1 MSVSND
7 DIKILQ
13 SVEAMYQDPEI
24 HDREYYQE
32 FHREWDQ
39 VLKKAIRGGDEYLP
53 DSAASVFTV
62 EHSFGGFD
70 LTLRFDQTKLRDWYE
85 KERKRNSKTIF
96 VTKRLKR
103 STKGELRLDESLCRY
118 DPSAPEPTLTDEKK
132 KNIIACA
139 LPGLPPELRVIYGNK
154 WVNGKFGPFHQRS
167 LSLLFLNTDYVPA
180 FLGSAAE
187 VAQYL
192 FLMDCCIIKQNYA
205 KVKDVDLKQYLHIF
219 RPSPMLG
226 IKGLI

>member
-7 DIKILQ
+7 DVKILQ

-39 VLKKAIRGGDEYLP
+39 VMKKAIRGGAEYLP
-53 DSAASVFTV
+53 DNAASIFTV
-62 EHSFGGFD
+62 EHSFASFD
-70 LTLRFDQTKLRDWYE
+70 LTLHFDQTKLRDWYE
-85 KERKRNSKTIF
+85 KERKRGSKTIF

-103 STKGELRLDESLCRY
+103 SAKGELSLDESLCRY
-118 DPSAPEPTLTDEKK
+118 DPSAPEPTLTDEGK

-139 LPGLPPELRVIYGNK
+139 LPGLPPELRVVYGNK
-154 WVNGKFGPFHQRS
+154 WVNSKFGPFHQRS

-205 KVKDVDLKQYLHIF
+205 KVKDADLKQYLHIF
-219 RPSPMLG
+219 RHSPMLG